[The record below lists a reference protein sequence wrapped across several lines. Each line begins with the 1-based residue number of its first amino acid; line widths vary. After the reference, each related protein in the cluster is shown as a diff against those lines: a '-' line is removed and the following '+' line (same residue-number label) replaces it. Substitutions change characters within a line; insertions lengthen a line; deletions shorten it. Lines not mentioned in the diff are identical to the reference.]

1 MKMISNDEILFLLE
15 KAGYKSYLVGGCLRD
30 SLLNKESHD
39 VDICTQALPDEI
51 LEVFKDYKTIDIGK
65 KFGTI
70 KVIYGDFEYEI
81 TTMRKESSYNDK
93 RHPDK
98 VDFTKDIVEDLKRRD
113 FTINAMAKRKDEI
126 IDPFDGQAD
135 LKKKIIRAVGDPV
148 ARINEDLLRS
158 LRAVRFATS
167 LDFQIEENLKKAIK
181 NKASSINEISKE
193 RIREEINKILLS
205 NKPSRGIRLLDELG
219 LLEFI
224 FPEVFRTKGFNQH
237 STFHKDDVYNHSL
250 NVLDKTKANLNIR
263 MAALYHDVGK
273 IDTFFLDE
281 NGEGRFFGHQKV
293 SENSLRE
300 RLKILKYSNKFIED
314 TTILVRR
321 HMDNTNTYTKKS
333 VRKLLRNLGE
343 ENLLNLFD
351 LQKADVLSTTFSD
364 ASNIDLGLKILEEVK
379 NDEIPKNRSE
389 IAINGKDLILL
400 GYKEGVELG
409 NKLKDIENL
418 IYDEKLKNNK
428 DDIIKYIKENR

>member
-1 MKMISNDEILFLLE
+1 M
-15 KAGYKSYLVGGCLRD
+15 
-30 SLLNKESHD
+30 
-39 VDICTQALPDEI
+39 PDEI

-135 LKKKIIRAVGDPV
+135 LKKKTIRAVGDPV

-400 GYKEGVELG
+400 GYKEGKDLG
-409 NKLKDIENL
+409 NKLKEIENL

>member
-1 MKMISNDEILFLLE
+1 MFLLE

-39 VDICTQALPDEI
+39 VDISTQALPDEI

-400 GYKEGVELG
+400 GYKEGKDLG
-409 NKLKDIENL
+409 NKLKEIENL

>member
-1 MKMISNDEILFLLE
+1 MKRNDEILTLLE
-15 KAGYKSYLVGGCLRD
+15 EKGYKSYLVGGCLRD

-39 VDICTQALPDEI
+39 VDISTQALPEEI
-51 LEVFKDYKTIDIGK
+51 LEVFKDYKTVDIGK

-70 KVIYGDFEYEI
+70 KVIYYDFEYEI

-113 FTINAMAKRKDEI
+113 FTINAMAKRKGEI

-293 SENSLRE
+293 SENLLRE

-321 HMDNTNTYTKKS
+321 HMDNSNTYTKKS

-351 LQKADVLSTTFSD
+351 LQKADVLSTTFD
-364 ASNIDLGLKILEEVK
+364 DTSNIDLGLKILEEVK

-400 GYKEGVELG
+400 GYKEGKDLG
-409 NKLKDIENL
+409 NKLKEIENL

>member
-1 MKMISNDEILFLLE
+1 MISNDEILTLLE
-15 KAGYKSYLVGGCLRD
+15 EKGYKSYLVGGCLRD

-39 VDICTQALPDEI
+39 VDISTQALPDEI
-51 LEVFKDYKTIDIGK
+51 LEVFKDYKTVDIGK

-70 KVIYGDFEYEI
+70 KVIYDDFEYEI

-113 FTINAMAKRKDEI
+113 FTINAMAKRKGKI
-126 IDPFDGQAD
+126 IDPFDGKND
-135 LKKKIIRAVGDPV
+135 LETKTIRAVGDPV

-205 NKPSRGIRLLDELG
+205 KKPSRGIRLLDELG

-293 SENSLRE
+293 SENLLRE

-321 HMDNTNTYTKKS
+321 HMDNSNTYTKKS

-351 LQKADVLSTTFSD
+351 LQKADVLSTTFD
-364 ASNIDLGLKILEEVK
+364 DISNIDLGLKILEEVK
-379 NDEIPKNRSE
+379 NDKIPKNRSE

-400 GYKEGVELG
+400 GYKEGIELG
-409 NKLKDIENL
+409 NKLKEIENL

>member
-1 MKMISNDEILFLLE
+1 MFLLE

>member
-1 MKMISNDEILFLLE
+1 MISNDEILTLLE
-15 KAGYKSYLVGGCLRD
+15 EKGYKSYLVGGCLRD

-39 VDICTQALPDEI
+39 VDISTQALPDEI
-51 LEVFKDYKTIDIGK
+51 LEVFKDYKTVDIGK

-70 KVIYGDFEYEI
+70 KVIYYDFEYEI
-81 TTMRKESSYNDK
+81 TTMRKESSYKDK

-273 IDTFFLDE
+273 IYTFFLDE

-293 SENSLRE
+293 SENLLRE

-321 HMDNTNTYTKKS
+321 HMDNSNTYTKKS

-351 LQKADVLSTTFSD
+351 LQKADVLSTTFD
-364 ASNIDLGLKILEEVK
+364 DTSNIDLGLKILEEVK

-400 GYKEGVELG
+400 GYKEGKDLG
-409 NKLKDIENL
+409 NKLKEIENL

>member
-1 MKMISNDEILFLLE
+1 M
-15 KAGYKSYLVGGCLRD
+15 
-30 SLLNKESHD
+30 
-39 VDICTQALPDEI
+39 PDEI

-135 LKKKIIRAVGDPV
+135 LKKKMIRAVGDPV

-205 NKPSRGIRLLDELG
+205 NKPSRGIRLLDELE

-263 MAALYHDVGK
+263 IAALYHDVGK

-300 RLKILKYSNKFIED
+300 RLKILKYSNKFIDD

-364 ASNIDLGLKILEEVK
+364 DSNIDLGLKILEEVK

-409 NKLKDIENL
+409 NKLKEIENL

-428 DDIIKYIKENR
+428 DEIIKYIKENR

>member
-1 MKMISNDEILFLLE
+1 M
-15 KAGYKSYLVGGCLRD
+15 
-30 SLLNKESHD
+30 
-39 VDICTQALPDEI
+39 PDEI

-135 LKKKIIRAVGDPV
+135 LKKKTIRAVGDPV

-250 NVLDKTKANLNIR
+250 NVLDKTKANLNIK

-379 NDEIPKNRSE
+379 NDEVPKNRSE

-400 GYKEGVELG
+400 GYKEGKDLG
-409 NKLKDIENL
+409 NKLKEIENL

>member
-1 MKMISNDEILFLLE
+1 MISNDEILTLLE
-15 KAGYKSYLVGGCLRD
+15 EKGYKSYLVGGCLRD

-39 VDICTQALPDEI
+39 VDISTQALPDEI
-51 LEVFKDYKTIDIGK
+51 LEVFKDYKTVDIGK

-70 KVIYGDFEYEI
+70 KVIYYDFEYEI

-113 FTINAMAKRKDEI
+113 FTINAMAKRKGEI

-293 SENSLRE
+293 SENLLRE

-321 HMDNTNTYTKKS
+321 HMDNSNTYTKKS

-351 LQKADVLSTTFSD
+351 LQKADVLSTTFD
-364 ASNIDLGLKILEEVK
+364 DTSNIDLGLKILEEVK

-400 GYKEGVELG
+400 GYKEGKDLG
-409 NKLKDIENL
+409 NKLKEIENL

>member
-1 MKMISNDEILFLLE
+1 MISNDEILFLLE

-39 VDICTQALPDEI
+39 VDISTQALPDEI

-135 LKKKIIRAVGDPV
+135 LKKKTIRAVGDPV

-224 FPEVFRTKGFNQH
+224 FPEVFRAKGFNQH

-273 IDTFFLDE
+273 IDTFFLDK

-364 ASNIDLGLKILEEVK
+364 DSNIDLGLKILEEVK

-400 GYKEGVELG
+400 GYKEGKDLG
-409 NKLKDIENL
+409 NKLKEIENL

>member
-1 MKMISNDEILFLLE
+1 MFLLE

-65 KFGTI
+65 KFGTM

-135 LKKKIIRAVGDPV
+135 LKKKTIRAVGDPV

-400 GYKEGVELG
+400 GYKEGKDLG

>member
-1 MKMISNDEILFLLE
+1 MFLLE

-70 KVIYGDFEYEI
+70 KVIYGNFEYEI

-364 ASNIDLGLKILEEVK
+364 DSNIDLGLKILEEVK

-409 NKLKDIENL
+409 NKLKEIENL

>member
-1 MKMISNDEILFLLE
+1 MISNDEILFLLE

-364 ASNIDLGLKILEEVK
+364 DSNIDLGLKILEEVK

-409 NKLKDIENL
+409 NKLKEIENL

>member
-1 MKMISNDEILFLLE
+1 M
-15 KAGYKSYLVGGCLRD
+15 
-30 SLLNKESHD
+30 
-39 VDICTQALPDEI
+39 PDEI

-364 ASNIDLGLKILEEVK
+364 DSNIDLGLKILEEVK

-409 NKLKDIENL
+409 NKLKEIENL

>member
-1 MKMISNDEILFLLE
+1 MISNDEILTLLE
-15 KAGYKSYLVGGCLRD
+15 EKGYKSYLVGGCLRD

-39 VDICTQALPDEI
+39 VDISTQALPDEI
-51 LEVFKDYKTIDIGK
+51 LEVFKDYKTVDIGK

-70 KVIYGDFEYEI
+70 KVIYYDFEYEI

-113 FTINAMAKRKDEI
+113 FTINAMAKRKGEI

-205 NKPSRGIRLLDELG
+205 KNPSRGIRLLDELG

-293 SENSLRE
+293 SENLLRE

-321 HMDNTNTYTKKS
+321 HMDNSNTYTKKS

-351 LQKADVLSTTFSD
+351 LQKADVLSTTFD
-364 ASNIDLGLKILEEVK
+364 DISNIDLGLKILEEVK

-389 IAINGKDLILL
+389 IDINGKDLILL

-409 NKLKDIENL
+409 NKLKEIENL

>member
-1 MKMISNDEILFLLE
+1 MI
-15 KAGYKSYLVGGCLRD
+15 
-30 SLLNKESHD
+30 
-39 VDICTQALPDEI
+39 
-51 LEVFKDYKTIDIGK
+51 
-65 KFGTI
+65 
-70 KVIYGDFEYEI
+70 
-81 TTMRKESSYNDK
+81 

-113 FTINAMAKRKDEI
+113 FTINAMAKRKGKI
-126 IDPFDGQAD
+126 IDPFDGKND
-135 LKKKIIRAVGDPV
+135 LETKTIRAVGDPV

-205 NKPSRGIRLLDELG
+205 KKPSRGIRLLDELG

-293 SENSLRE
+293 SENLLRE

-321 HMDNTNTYTKKS
+321 HMDNSNTYTKKS

-351 LQKADVLSTTFSD
+351 LQKADVLSTTFD
-364 ASNIDLGLKILEEVK
+364 DISNIDLGLKILEEVK
-379 NDEIPKNRSE
+379 NDKIPKNRSE

-409 NKLKDIENL
+409 NKLKEIENL

>member
-1 MKMISNDEILFLLE
+1 M
-15 KAGYKSYLVGGCLRD
+15 
-30 SLLNKESHD
+30 
-39 VDICTQALPDEI
+39 PDEI

-409 NKLKDIENL
+409 NKLKEIENL

>member
-1 MKMISNDEILFLLE
+1 MISNDEILTLLE
-15 KAGYKSYLVGGCLRD
+15 EKGYKSYLVGGCLRD

-39 VDICTQALPDEI
+39 VDISTQALPEEI
-51 LEVFKDYKTIDIGK
+51 LEVFKDYKTVDIGK

-70 KVIYGDFEYEI
+70 KVIYDDFEYEI

-113 FTINAMAKRKDEI
+113 FTINAMAKRKGKI
-126 IDPFDGQAD
+126 IDPFDGKND
-135 LKKKIIRAVGDPV
+135 LETKTIRAVGDPV

-205 NKPSRGIRLLDELG
+205 KKPSRGIRLLDELG

-293 SENSLRE
+293 SENLLRE

-321 HMDNTNTYTKKS
+321 HMDNSNTYTKKS

-351 LQKADVLSTTFSD
+351 LQKADVLSTTFD
-364 ASNIDLGLKILEEVK
+364 DISNIDLGLKILEEVK
-379 NDEIPKNRSE
+379 NDKIPKNRSE

-409 NKLKDIENL
+409 NKLKEIENL

>member
-1 MKMISNDEILFLLE
+1 M
-15 KAGYKSYLVGGCLRD
+15 
-30 SLLNKESHD
+30 
-39 VDICTQALPDEI
+39 PDEI

-400 GYKEGVELG
+400 GYKEGKDLG
-409 NKLKDIENL
+409 NKLKEIENL

>member
-1 MKMISNDEILFLLE
+1 MFLLE

-167 LDFQIEENLKKAIK
+167 LDFQIEENFKKAIK

-250 NVLDKTKANLNIR
+250 NVLDKTKDNLNIR

-300 RLKILKYSNKFIED
+300 RLKILKYSNKLIED

-321 HMDNTNTYTKKS
+321 HMDNTSTYTKKS

-364 ASNIDLGLKILEEVK
+364 DSNIDLGLKILEEVK

-409 NKLKDIENL
+409 NKLKEIENL

>member
-1 MKMISNDEILFLLE
+1 M
-15 KAGYKSYLVGGCLRD
+15 
-30 SLLNKESHD
+30 
-39 VDICTQALPDEI
+39 PDEI

-135 LKKKIIRAVGDPV
+135 LKKKTIRAVGDPV

-343 ENLLNLFD
+343 ESLLNLFD

-400 GYKEGVELG
+400 GYTEGKDLG
-409 NKLKDIENL
+409 NKLKEIENL

>member
-1 MKMISNDEILFLLE
+1 MISNDEILFLLE

-135 LKKKIIRAVGDPV
+135 LKKKTIRAVGDPV

-343 ENLLNLFD
+343 ESLLNLFD

-400 GYKEGVELG
+400 GYKEGKDLG
-409 NKLKDIENL
+409 NKLKEIENL

>member
-1 MKMISNDEILFLLE
+1 MFLLE

-167 LDFQIEENLKKAIK
+167 LDFQIEENFKKAIK

-250 NVLDKTKANLNIR
+250 NVLDKTKDNLNIR

-300 RLKILKYSNKFIED
+300 RLKILKYSNKLIED

-321 HMDNTNTYTKKS
+321 HMDNTSTYTKKS

-351 LQKADVLSTTFSD
+351 LQKADVLSTTFID
-364 ASNIDLGLKILEEVK
+364 DSNIDLGLKILEEVK

-409 NKLKDIENL
+409 NKLKEIENL